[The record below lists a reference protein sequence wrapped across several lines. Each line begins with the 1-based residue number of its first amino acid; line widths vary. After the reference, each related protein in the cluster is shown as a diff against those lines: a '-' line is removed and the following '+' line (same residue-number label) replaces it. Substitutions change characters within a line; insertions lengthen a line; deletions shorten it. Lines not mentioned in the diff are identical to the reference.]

1 MILSLCTKVTAGHS
15 LDESIALAARYGC
28 GAIEIF
34 GLPEHLPPDVSPEE
48 VVRLALLLRDLGL
61 SVSCLA
67 TYIGP
72 YADADEATMG
82 RFLADLR
89 RYCMFADLLGCRLI
103 RQIPALGAPDR
114 LTDEQ
119 WRRAARGLALAAD
132 VAAEYDKR
140 IVLETHDGQITEKP
154 WATLRLIEM
163 AGRDTIGV
171 TFDPGNHVA
180 CPEDYGLEAI
190 AAYGGLIWN
199 VHVKDT
205 ARQDR
210 ARLFGEG
217 EVDYRVVWEGL
228 AAAGY
233 DGPLGIET
241 LVQPGPDLS
250 LDEIVAHETAAIRAS
265 LAASPLADR
274 LN

>member
-1 MILSLCTKVTAGHS
+1 V
-15 LDESIALAARYGC
+15 
-28 GAIEIF
+28 EIF
-34 GLPEHLPPDVSPEE
+34 GLPEHLPPDAPPEE
-48 VVRLALLLRDLGL
+48 VVRIALLLRDLGL

-72 YADADEATMG
+72 YADADDAAMEV
-82 RFLADLR
+82 FLADLR

-103 RQIPALGAPDR
+103 RQLPALGSPDQ
-114 LTDEQ
+114 LSDEQ
-119 WRRAARGLALAAD
+119 WARAARGLARAAD
-132 VAAEYDKR
+132 LAAEYDKR

-180 CPEDYGLEAI
+180 HPEDYGPEAV

-205 ARQDR
+205 ARANR
-210 ARLFGEG
+210 ACLFGDG
-217 EVDYRVVWEGL
+217 EVDYAKVWEGL

-241 LVQPGPDLS
+241 LVQPGAGMS
-250 LDEIVAHETAAIRAS
+250 VDEIIAHEAAAIRAS
-265 LAASPLADR
+265 VAASPLADR
-274 LN
+274 LV

>member
-1 MILSLCTKVTAGHS
+1 MILSLCTKVTAGRS

-28 GAIEIF
+28 GAVEIF
-34 GLPEHLPPDVSPEE
+34 GLPEHLPPEAPPDE
-48 VVRLALLLRDLGL
+48 VVRIALLLRDLGL

-72 YADADEATMG
+72 YADADDATVE

-103 RQIPALGAPDR
+103 RQIPAIGSPHQ
-114 LTDEQ
+114 LTEEQ
-119 WRRAARGLALAAD
+119 WQRAARGLALAAD

-140 IVLETHDGQITEKP
+140 IVLETHRGEITEKP

-180 CPEDYGLEAI
+180 CPEDYGPEAI
-190 AAYGGLIWN
+190 AAYAGLIWN
-199 VHVKDT
+199 VHVKDM
-205 ARQDR
+205 ARGNR
-210 ARLFGEG
+210 PCLFGDG
-217 EVDYRVVWEGL
+217 EVDYAQVWQGL
-228 AAAGY
+228 AATGY
-233 DGPLGIET
+233 DGPLGIEA
-241 LVQPGPDLS
+241 LVQPSPDLS
-250 LDEIVAHETAAIRAS
+250 LDEIVAHEAAAIRAS
-265 LAASPLADR
+265 VAASALADR
-274 LN
+274 LS

>member
-15 LDESIALAARYGC
+15 LEESIALAARHGC
-28 GAIEIF
+28 GAVEIF
-34 GLPEHLPPDVSPEE
+34 GLPEHLPPDASPEE
-48 VVRLALLLRDLGL
+48 VVRIALLLRDLGL

-72 YADADEATMG
+72 YADADDATVE

-103 RQIPALGAPDR
+103 RQIPALGAPDQ
-114 LTDEQ
+114 LTEEQ
-119 WRRAARGLALAAD
+119 WASTARGLALAAD

-140 IVLETHDGQITEKP
+140 LVLETHGGQVTEKP

-163 AGRDTIGV
+163 TGRDTIGI

-180 CPEDYGLEAI
+180 CPDDYGPEAI
-190 AAYGGLIWN
+190 ASYGGLIWN

-205 ARQDR
+205 ASGKR
-210 ARLFGEG
+210 ACLFGEG
-217 EVDYRVVWEGL
+217 EVDYGKVWEGL

-250 LDEIVAHETAAIRAS
+250 LDEIVAHEAAAIRAS
-265 LAASPLADR
+265 IAASPLADR
-274 LN
+274 LS